1 VGIDDA
7 SCDLVLLNPPF
18 HEGRDIEKGMAN
30 ELFRAARRVLR
41 PGGTLVTVFNSHLR
55 HREHLERIVG
65 RTRQL
70 ARTNKFTVTATT
82 R

>member
-1 VGIDDA
+1 
-7 SCDLVLLNPPF
+7 
-18 HEGRDIEKGMAN
+18 MAN